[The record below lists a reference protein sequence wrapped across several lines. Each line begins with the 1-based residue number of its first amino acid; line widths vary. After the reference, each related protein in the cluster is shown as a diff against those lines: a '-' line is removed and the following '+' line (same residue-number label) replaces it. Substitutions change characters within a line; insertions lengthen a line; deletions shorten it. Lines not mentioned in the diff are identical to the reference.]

1 MDKYLKFRENNK
13 NMDDAYRTRWSCQGC
28 INKLIVISIVIY
40 VLKQS
45 GIGGQA
51 FLEFEIILFKTPS
64 IQYRLRY
71 RVV

>member
-1 MDKYLKFRENNK
+1 MNQ
-13 NMDDAYRTRWSCQGC
+13 AYRTTWSVQGC